1 MLPAPQCH
9 RSCHSRFRVGRD
21 ASHSVVTDPHS
32 SPVPPD
38 AAGGARYEPVTPSRE
53 VVHSSVIYVLADGQ
67 VHTGCVPARELP
79 ERVPRIFSLLHR
91 CLPHSRR
98 RAPRGVV
105 VAANSS
111 AIGSSSALRSIPPD
125 GRSRRPR
132 SAGHA
137 PVPCSAGRS
146 PRPGR
151 AAATLG
157 AWLPWTFPRRARE
170 ATLIVDPVL
179 SPSSSTPVAGTRSG
193 FSTPG
198 SPAARWSAPPRC
210 GA

>member
-1 MLPAPQCH
+1 MLPAPQCR

-53 VVHSSVIYVLADGQ
+53 VVHSSVIYVLVGGQ
-67 VHTGCVPARELP
+67 VHTGCVPAREP
-79 ERVPRIFSLLHR
+79 PGRVPRIFSLLPR
-91 CLPHSRR
+91 GWLHSRR

-105 VAANSS
+105 VVANSS
-111 AIGSSSALRSIPPD
+111 TIGSSSALRSIPPD
-125 GRSRRPR
+125 AARDGQDPR
-132 SAGHA
+132 DMPEFRA
-137 PVPCSAGRS
+137 PPAALPG
-146 PRPGR
+146 PGR